1 MAHIH
6 EKIDFTASVLIVYKN
21 KVLLRKHEKYNIWL
35 GPGGHIE
42 LDEDPNET
50 AVKEAKEEVGLDV
63 TLWDGNRK
71 FNQNNGPHKHLI
83 PPVGL
88 HRHNI
93 SSTHEH
99 IDHVYFGTST
109 TDKVVLES
117 PTDEVRWFTK
127 EELDTVDLH
136 PDIKFFAKLA
146 LDTLGEK

>member
-6 EKIDFTASVLIVYKN
+6 EEIDFTASVLIVHKN

-42 LDEDPNET
+42 LNEDPNET

-71 FNQNNGPHKHLI
+71 FNQTEGPHKHLI

-88 HRHNI
+88 HRHHI
-93 SSTHEH
+93 SPTHEH
-99 IDHVYFGTST
+99 IDHMYFGTSE
-109 TDKVVLES
+109 TDKVVLEN